1 MTTNNRSR
9 DYVYAPN
16 DVLYEYHDSLTTDMT
31 ELERA
36 KDELNARF
44 ELDGNQV
51 NHVQQQMRDDY
62 INNTRNLS
70 RNEVHGLDTANH
82 KEALTELDRMRQ
94 LRDEP
99 VSAHN
104 ILALHRTL
112 FDGILKNPDE
122 VGNWRARPVA
132 VGGAGFTPSAPHDIP
147 NRMDV
152 YSRWLVQSTQDPV
165 EVPFVVATIGHV
177 WLTAIHPFAEGN
189 GRTARLLTALVLARQ
204 GFPLVIIPANERNA
218 YQDALMASN
227 DYDISDFLK
236 LLLSATGDALDRY
249 ENLARDIKQGSN
261 LISVAAQRADQ
272 RIESE
277 AMNEYELWA
286 SGIESLIEKFELASQ
301 AFNSGTNYIK
311 SGVHRWPTLEYEKFR
326 ALSNKHRPKRTGVFS
341 IQFGSQ
347 RLRVRYQFFAEFSD
361 AGMEGNADITIRI
374 SRDSAQDQQHQWD
387 YVILDDISGIRRP
400 DIRALA
406 YSTKTRE
413 WFVRRKDKI
422 ETDSMDSIV
431 REFFDQVMDCEDF
444 IQ

>member
-36 KDELNARF
+36 KGELNARF
-44 ELDGNQV
+44 ELDDNQV

-82 KEALTELDRMRQ
+82 KEAVIDLDRMAQ

-104 ILALHRTL
+104 VLALHRTL
-112 FDGILKNPDE
+112 FDGILMNPDE

-132 VGGAGFTPSAPHDIP
+132 VGGAGFTPSETHDIP
-147 NRMDV
+147 NRMNA
-152 YSRWLVQSTQDPV
+152 YSNWLAQSTKQPV
-165 EVPFVVATIGHV
+165 LVPFVVATVGHV
-177 WLTAIHPFAEGN
+177 WLTEIHPFAEGN
-189 GRTARLLTALVLARQ
+189 GRTARLLTALILARQ
-204 GFPLVIIPANERNA
+204 GFPLVAIPADQRDA
-218 YQDALMASN
+218 YQDALIASN
-227 DYDISDFLK
+227 DYDISDFLR
-236 LLLSATGDALDRY
+236 LLLSATGDSLDRY
-249 ENLARDIKQGSN
+249 ENLARDLKQGSS
-261 LISVAAQRADQ
+261 LISVAARRLDNQ
-272 RIESE
+272 IESE
-277 AMNEYELWA
+277 AMNEFELWA
-286 SGIESLIEKFELASQ
+286 SGIRSLVEKFELACR
-301 AFNSGTNYIK
+301 AFNSETRHINSRIYT
-311 SGVHRWPTLEYEKFR
+311 WPILSYPKFV
-326 ALSNKHRPKRTGVFS
+326 ALSNKRPQKRTGVFS
-341 IQFGSQ
+341 IQFRSR

-361 AGMEGNADITIRI
+361 AEMEANADITIRI
-374 SRDSAQDQQHQWD
+374 SRDSAQDPDHQWD

-413 WFVRRKDKI
+413 WFVRRIDKI
-422 ETDSMDSIV
+422 ETDSLDSIV